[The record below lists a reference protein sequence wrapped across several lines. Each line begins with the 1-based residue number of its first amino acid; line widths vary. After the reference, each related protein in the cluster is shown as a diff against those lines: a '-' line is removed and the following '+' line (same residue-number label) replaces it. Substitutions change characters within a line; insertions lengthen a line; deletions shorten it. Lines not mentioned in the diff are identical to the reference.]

1 MLNSKQNKNDFKFIN
16 LPKQSSFMRKSLL
29 LFVLFC
35 IGTCTSVLWAQKKV
49 SGVVMDKDANM
60 PLIGCNVVEKGT
72 TNGTVTDLD
81 GNFVLEV
88 GDDAIL
94 QFSYL
99 GMSTLEE
106 PLNGRTVINVDMV
119 SDSQKIEEVV
129 VTAMGIQRK
138 AKSLTYATQQV
149 SNQEL
154 TRAKDANMINS
165 LQGKAAGL
173 VITPNATGAGGSS
186 KIVLRG
192 NKSAFGN
199 NQPLIVVD
207 GIPMNNPKT
216 TQLEGEYEGRDGG
229 DALGN
234 LNPDDIASMNV
245 LKGASAA
252 ALYGSMAANGVIMI
266 TTKRGRDGAARVD
279 FSSNITIET
288 PLAAPKLQGRYGA
301 IKNGDQLSAKS
312 WGERINDNDSEAKDR
327 LNDFFRTGSTYIN
340 SVTINGGTERVQ
352 SFMSYANTTALGM
365 LPTNDFQRHNMTARE
380 TFKLFQDRLTVDAS
394 LSYITQKATNRPH
407 GGTYINPLTGAYT
420 FPVNGDWQNY
430 KDNFEAYDGSRNLN
444 AQNWYTSLD
453 DFTANPYWVLN
464 RIKSKEKRD
473 RIMASITGKLK
484 VTDWMNV
491 QGRLSVD
498 NTFDRFERKWYAT
511 TYEAWAPKGN
521 GRYRQ
526 ERFDAKQF
534 YGDLMANF
542 NKTWDEKWE
551 LNASVGTSFMQTEV
565 QNVILDSDKL
575 GLVLPNVFL
584 PENIGGNGNQ
594 KTTNPKKRLNSVFG
608 TVQFG
613 YNGMIYLDVTG
624 RNDWA
629 SSLAYTN
636 NFSYFYPSVGLTL
649 LLNEMIPMSEK
660 INLLKVR
667 GSYSIVGNDVEAY
680 ITYPM
685 DHYNLGQLEPNTKQ
699 PFTEMKPEKMHSMEF
714 GLDLSM
720 FDSRLNFD
728 ITYYKT
734 NNKNQYFSID
744 APLGSGY
751 ESYYI
756 NAGNIQN
763 TGFESSISYRWDFN
777 GDWSWKPE
785 FNISY
790 NDNKIKE
797 LSDKLKDGVQLGSG
811 AGVRFMLKEGGS
823 FGDIYGKG
831 LKRENGTVVTNEG
844 SPVLSEEE
852 YLGNVNSD
860 WHMGFGNTITYKD
873 FNLYFLIDG
882 AFGGNVVSLTQSYL
896 DSFGVTEV
904 TADARDN
911 GGVDLGNGTMMDAQ
925 RYYEAT
931 AGKDKAVGEYVY
943 SATNIRLRELSLG
956 YTFRNL
962 LGASKNLNLSFV
974 ARNLFFFYKDSPFD
988 PALSVSTANGWQ
1000 GFDSFGMPASR
1011 SYGINLKVTF

>member
-1 MLNSKQNKNDFKFIN
+1 
-16 LPKQSSFMRKSLL
+16 MRKSLL

-35 IGTCTSVLWAQKKV
+35 IGTCTTVLWAQKKV

-81 GNFVLEV
+81 GNYTLEV
-88 GDDAIL
+88 GDNATL

-119 SDSQKIEEVV
+119 SDSQKIDEVV

-186 KIVLRG
+186 KIILRG

-340 SVTINGGTERVQ
+340 SITINGGTERVQ

-365 LPTNDFQRHNMTARE
+365 LPTKDFQRHNMTARE
-380 TFKLFQDRLTVDAS
+380 TFKLFKDRLTLDAS

-420 FPVNGDWQNY
+420 FPVNGNWQDY
-430 KDNFEAYDGSRNLN
+430 KENFEVYDGARNLN

-484 VTDWMNV
+484 VTDWLNI

-498 NTFDRFERKWYAT
+498 NTFDRFERKWHAT

-542 NKTWDEKWE
+542 NKTWNEKWE
-551 LNASVGTSFMQTEV
+551 LNASVGTSFMQTQV
-565 QNVILDSDKL
+565 QNMILDSDKL

-667 GSYSIVGNDVEAY
+667 GSYSVVGNDVEAY
-680 ITYPM
+680 ITHPM

-714 GLDLSM
+714 GLDLAM

-744 APLGSGY
+744 APLASGY

-777 GDWSWKPE
+777 SDWSWKPE

-823 FGDIYGKG
+823 FGDIYGKS
-831 LKRENGTVVTNEG
+831 LKRENGMIVTNG
-844 SPVLSEEE
+844 GAPVLGEEE

-882 AFGGNVVSLTQSYL
+882 SFGGNVVSMTQSYL

-911 GGVDLGNGTMMDAQ
+911 GGVDLGDGTMMDAQ
-925 RYYEAT
+925 KFYEAT

>member
-1 MLNSKQNKNDFKFIN
+1 
-16 LPKQSSFMRKSLL
+16 MRKSLL

-35 IGTCTSVLWAQKKV
+35 IGTCTTVLWAQKKV

-81 GNFVLEV
+81 GNYTLEV
-88 GDDAIL
+88 GDNATL

-119 SDSQKIEEVV
+119 SDSQKIDEVV

-186 KIVLRG
+186 KIILRG

-340 SVTINGGTERVQ
+340 SITINGGTERVQ

-380 TFKLFQDRLTVDAS
+380 TFKLFKDRLTLDAS

-420 FPVNGDWQNY
+420 FPVNGNWQDY
-430 KDNFEAYDGSRNLN
+430 KENFEVYDGARNLN

-484 VTDWMNV
+484 VTDWLNI

-498 NTFDRFERKWYAT
+498 NTFDRFERKWHAT

-542 NKTWDEKWE
+542 NKTWNEKWE
-551 LNASVGTSFMQTEV
+551 LNASFGTRFMQTQV
-565 QNVILDSDKL
+565 
-575 GLVLPNVFL
+575 
-584 PENIGGNGNQ
+584 
-594 KTTNPKKRLNSVFG
+594 
-608 TVQFG
+608 
-613 YNGMIYLDVTG
+613 
-624 RNDWA
+624 
-629 SSLAYTN
+629 
-636 NFSYFYPSVGLTL
+636 
-649 LLNEMIPMSEK
+649 
-660 INLLKVR
+660 
-667 GSYSIVGNDVEAY
+667 
-680 ITYPM
+680 
-685 DHYNLGQLEPNTKQ
+685 
-699 PFTEMKPEKMHSMEF
+699 
-714 GLDLSM
+714 
-720 FDSRLNFD
+720 
-728 ITYYKT
+728 
-734 NNKNQYFSID
+734 
-744 APLGSGY
+744 
-751 ESYYI
+751 
-756 NAGNIQN
+756 
-763 TGFESSISYRWDFN
+763 
-777 GDWSWKPE
+777 
-785 FNISY
+785 
-790 NDNKIKE
+790 
-797 LSDKLKDGVQLGSG
+797 
-811 AGVRFMLKEGGS
+811 
-823 FGDIYGKG
+823 
-831 LKRENGTVVTNEG
+831 
-844 SPVLSEEE
+844 
-852 YLGNVNSD
+852 
-860 WHMGFGNTITYKD
+860 
-873 FNLYFLIDG
+873 
-882 AFGGNVVSLTQSYL
+882 
-896 DSFGVTEV
+896 
-904 TADARDN
+904 
-911 GGVDLGNGTMMDAQ
+911 
-925 RYYEAT
+925 
-931 AGKDKAVGEYVY
+931 
-943 SATNIRLRELSLG
+943 
-956 YTFRNL
+956 
-962 LGASKNLNLSFV
+962 
-974 ARNLFFFYKDSPFD
+974 
-988 PALSVSTANGWQ
+988 
-1000 GFDSFGMPASR
+1000 
-1011 SYGINLKVTF
+1011 

>member
-1 MLNSKQNKNDFKFIN
+1 
-16 LPKQSSFMRKSLL
+16 MRKSLL

-35 IGTCTSVLWAQKKV
+35 IGTCTTVLWAQKKV

-81 GNFVLEV
+81 GNYTLEV
-88 GDDAIL
+88 GDNATL

-119 SDSQKIEEVV
+119 SDSQKIDEVV

-186 KIVLRG
+186 KIILRG

-340 SVTINGGTERVQ
+340 SITINGGTERVQ

-380 TFKLFQDRLTVDAS
+380 TFKLFKDRLTLDAS

-420 FPVNGDWQNY
+420 FPVNGNWQDY
-430 KDNFEAYDGSRNLN
+430 KENFEVYDGARNLN

-484 VTDWMNV
+484 VTDWLNI

-498 NTFDRFERKWYAT
+498 NTFDRFERKWHAT

-542 NKTWDEKWE
+542 NKTWNEKWE
-551 LNASVGTSFMQTEV
+551 LNASVGTSFMQTQV
-565 QNVILDSDKL
+565 QNMILDSDKL

-667 GSYSIVGNDVEAY
+667 GSYSVVGNDVEAY
-680 ITYPM
+680 ITHPM

-714 GLDLSM
+714 GLDLAM

-744 APLGSGY
+744 APLASGY

-777 GDWSWKPE
+777 SDWSWKPE

-823 FGDIYGKG
+823 FGDIYGKS
-831 LKRENGTVVTNEG
+831 LKRENGMIVTNG
-844 SPVLSEEE
+844 GAPVLGEEE

-882 AFGGNVVSLTQSYL
+882 SFGGNVVSMTQSYL

-911 GGVDLGNGTMMDAQ
+911 GGVDLGDGTMMDAQ
-925 RYYEAT
+925 KFYEAT

-1000 GFDSFGMPASR
+1000 GFDSFGMHASR

>member
-1 MLNSKQNKNDFKFIN
+1 M
-16 LPKQSSFMRKSLL
+16 
-29 LFVLFC
+29 
-35 IGTCTSVLWAQKKV
+35 LWAQKKV

-81 GNFVLEV
+81 GNYTLEV
-88 GDDAIL
+88 GDNATL

-119 SDSQKIEEVV
+119 SDSQKIDEVV

-186 KIVLRG
+186 KIILRG

-279 FSSNITIET
+279 FSSNITIEN

-340 SVTINGGTERVQ
+340 SITINGGTERVQ

-380 TFKLFQDRLTVDAS
+380 TFKLFKDRLTLDAS

-420 FPVNGDWQNY
+420 FPVNGNWQDY
-430 KDNFEAYDGSRNLN
+430 KENFEVYDGARNLN

-484 VTDWMNV
+484 VTDWLNI

-498 NTFDRFERKWYAT
+498 NTFDRFERKWHAT

-542 NKTWDEKWE
+542 NKTWNEKWE
-551 LNASVGTSFMQTEV
+551 LNASVGTSFMQTQV
-565 QNVILDSDKL
+565 QNMILDSDKL

-667 GSYSIVGNDVEAY
+667 GSYSVVGNDVEAY
-680 ITYPM
+680 ITHPM

-714 GLDLSM
+714 GLDLAM

-744 APLGSGY
+744 APLASGY

-777 GDWSWKPE
+777 SDWSWKPE

-823 FGDIYGKG
+823 FGDIYGKS
-831 LKRENGTVVTNEG
+831 LKRENGMIVTNG
-844 SPVLSEEE
+844 GAPVLGEEE

-882 AFGGNVVSLTQSYL
+882 SFGGNVVSMTQSYL

-911 GGVDLGNGTMMDAQ
+911 GGVDLGDGTMMDAQ
-925 RYYEAT
+925 KFYEAT

>member
-1 MLNSKQNKNDFKFIN
+1 MNGFKFIN

-35 IGTCTSVLWAQKKV
+35 IGTCTTVLWAQKKV

-81 GNFVLEV
+81 GNYTLEV
-88 GDDAIL
+88 GDNATL

-119 SDSQKIEEVV
+119 SDSQKIDEVV

-186 KIVLRG
+186 KIILRG

-288 PLAAPKLQGRYGA
+288 PLAAPRLQGRYGA

-340 SVTINGGTERVQ
+340 SITINGGTERVQ

-380 TFKLFQDRLTVDAS
+380 TFKLFKDRLTLDAS

-420 FPVNGDWQNY
+420 FPVNGNWQDY
-430 KDNFEAYDGSRNLN
+430 KENFEVYDGARNLN

-484 VTDWMNV
+484 VTDWLNI

-498 NTFDRFERKWYAT
+498 NTFDRFERKWHAT

-542 NKTWDEKWE
+542 NKTW
-551 LNASVGTSFMQTEV
+551 G
-565 QNVILDSDKL
+565 
-575 GLVLPNVFL
+575 
-584 PENIGGNGNQ
+584 
-594 KTTNPKKRLNSVFG
+594 
-608 TVQFG
+608 
-613 YNGMIYLDVTG
+613 
-624 RNDWA
+624 
-629 SSLAYTN
+629 
-636 NFSYFYPSVGLTL
+636 
-649 LLNEMIPMSEK
+649 
-660 INLLKVR
+660 
-667 GSYSIVGNDVEAY
+667 
-680 ITYPM
+680 
-685 DHYNLGQLEPNTKQ
+685 
-699 PFTEMKPEKMHSMEF
+699 
-714 GLDLSM
+714 
-720 FDSRLNFD
+720 
-728 ITYYKT
+728 
-734 NNKNQYFSID
+734 
-744 APLGSGY
+744 
-751 ESYYI
+751 
-756 NAGNIQN
+756 
-763 TGFESSISYRWDFN
+763 
-777 GDWSWKPE
+777 
-785 FNISY
+785 
-790 NDNKIKE
+790 
-797 LSDKLKDGVQLGSG
+797 
-811 AGVRFMLKEGGS
+811 
-823 FGDIYGKG
+823 
-831 LKRENGTVVTNEG
+831 
-844 SPVLSEEE
+844 
-852 YLGNVNSD
+852 
-860 WHMGFGNTITYKD
+860 
-873 FNLYFLIDG
+873 
-882 AFGGNVVSLTQSYL
+882 
-896 DSFGVTEV
+896 
-904 TADARDN
+904 
-911 GGVDLGNGTMMDAQ
+911 
-925 RYYEAT
+925 
-931 AGKDKAVGEYVY
+931 
-943 SATNIRLRELSLG
+943 
-956 YTFRNL
+956 
-962 LGASKNLNLSFV
+962 
-974 ARNLFFFYKDSPFD
+974 
-988 PALSVSTANGWQ
+988 
-1000 GFDSFGMPASR
+1000 
-1011 SYGINLKVTF
+1011 

>member
-1 MLNSKQNKNDFKFIN
+1 MNGFKFIN

-35 IGTCTSVLWAQKKV
+35 IGTCTTVLWAQKKV

-81 GNFVLEV
+81 GNYTLEV
-88 GDDAIL
+88 GDNATL

-119 SDSQKIEEVV
+119 SDSQKIDEVV

-186 KIVLRG
+186 KIILRG

-288 PLAAPKLQGRYGA
+288 PLAAPRVQGRYGA

-340 SVTINGGTERVQ
+340 SITINGGTERVQ

-380 TFKLFQDRLTVDAS
+380 TFKLFKDRLTLDAS

-420 FPVNGDWQNY
+420 FPVNGNWQDY
-430 KDNFEAYDGSRNLN
+430 KENFEVYDGARNLN

-484 VTDWMNV
+484 VTDWLNI

-498 NTFDRFERKWYAT
+498 NTFDRFERKWHAT

-542 NKTWDEKWE
+542 NKTWDDKWE
-551 LNASVGTSFMQTEV
+551 LNASVGASFMQTQV
-565 QNVILDSDKL
+565 QNTILDSDKL

-667 GSYSIVGNDVEAY
+667 GSYSVVGNDVEAY
-680 ITYPM
+680 ITHPM

-714 GLDLSM
+714 GLDLAM

-744 APLGSGY
+744 APLASGY

-777 GDWSWKPE
+777 NDWSWKPE

-823 FGDIYGKG
+823 FGDIYGKS
-831 LKRENGTVVTNEG
+831 LKRENGTIVTNG
-844 SPVLSEEE
+844 GAPVLGEEE

-882 AFGGNVVSLTQSYL
+882 SFGGNVVSMTQSYL

-911 GGVDLGNGTMMDAQ
+911 GGVDLGDGTMMDAQ
-925 RYYEAT
+925 KFYEAT

-943 SATNIRLRELSLG
+943 SATNIRLRELSFG

>member
-1 MLNSKQNKNDFKFIN
+1 M
-16 LPKQSSFMRKSLL
+16 
-29 LFVLFC
+29 
-35 IGTCTSVLWAQKKV
+35 LWAQKKV

-81 GNFVLEV
+81 GNYTLEV
-88 GDDAIL
+88 GDNATL

-119 SDSQKIEEVV
+119 SDSQKIDEVV

-186 KIVLRG
+186 KIILRG

-340 SVTINGGTERVQ
+340 SITINGGTERVQ

-380 TFKLFQDRLTVDAS
+380 TFKLFKDRLTLDAS

-420 FPVNGDWQNY
+420 FPVNGNWQDY
-430 KDNFEAYDGSRNLN
+430 KENFEVYDGARNLN

-484 VTDWMNV
+484 VTDWLNI

-498 NTFDRFERKWYAT
+498 NTFDRFERKWHAT

-542 NKTWDEKWE
+542 NKTWNEKWE
-551 LNASVGTSFMQTEV
+551 LNASVGTSFMQTQV
-565 QNVILDSDKL
+565 QNMILDSDKL

-667 GSYSIVGNDVEAY
+667 GSYSVVGNDVEAY
-680 ITYPM
+680 ITHPM

-714 GLDLSM
+714 GLDLAM

-744 APLGSGY
+744 APLASGY

-777 GDWSWKPE
+777 SDWSWKPE

-823 FGDIYGKG
+823 FGDIYGKS
-831 LKRENGTVVTNEG
+831 LKRENGMIVTNG
-844 SPVLSEEE
+844 GAPVLGEEE

-882 AFGGNVVSLTQSYL
+882 SFGGNVVSMTQSYL

-911 GGVDLGNGTMMDAQ
+911 GGVDLGDGTMMDAQ
-925 RYYEAT
+925 KFYEAT

>member
-1 MLNSKQNKNDFKFIN
+1 
-16 LPKQSSFMRKSLL
+16 
-29 LFVLFC
+29 
-35 IGTCTSVLWAQKKV
+35 
-49 SGVVMDKDANM
+49 
-60 PLIGCNVVEKGT
+60 
-72 TNGTVTDLD
+72 
-81 GNFVLEV
+81 
-88 GDDAIL
+88 
-94 QFSYL
+94 
-99 GMSTLEE
+99 
-106 PLNGRTVINVDMV
+106 
-119 SDSQKIEEVV
+119 
-129 VTAMGIQRK
+129 
-138 AKSLTYATQQV
+138 
-149 SNQEL
+149 
-154 TRAKDANMINS
+154 MINS

-186 KIVLRG
+186 KIILRG

-340 SVTINGGTERVQ
+340 SITINGGTERVQ

-380 TFKLFQDRLTVDAS
+380 TFKLFKDRLTLDAS

-420 FPVNGDWQNY
+420 FPVNGNWQDY
-430 KDNFEAYDGSRNLN
+430 KENFEVYDGARNLN

-484 VTDWMNV
+484 VTDWLNI

-498 NTFDRFERKWYAT
+498 NTFDRFERKWHAT

-542 NKTWDEKWE
+542 NKTWNEKWE
-551 LNASVGTSFMQTEV
+551 LNASVGTSFMQTQV
-565 QNVILDSDKL
+565 QNMILDSDKL

-594 KTTNPKKRLNSVFG
+594 
-608 TVQFG
+608 
-613 YNGMIYLDVTG
+613 
-624 RNDWA
+624 
-629 SSLAYTN
+629 
-636 NFSYFYPSVGLTL
+636 
-649 LLNEMIPMSEK
+649 
-660 INLLKVR
+660 
-667 GSYSIVGNDVEAY
+667 
-680 ITYPM
+680 
-685 DHYNLGQLEPNTKQ
+685 
-699 PFTEMKPEKMHSMEF
+699 
-714 GLDLSM
+714 
-720 FDSRLNFD
+720 
-728 ITYYKT
+728 
-734 NNKNQYFSID
+734 
-744 APLGSGY
+744 
-751 ESYYI
+751 
-756 NAGNIQN
+756 
-763 TGFESSISYRWDFN
+763 
-777 GDWSWKPE
+777 
-785 FNISY
+785 
-790 NDNKIKE
+790 
-797 LSDKLKDGVQLGSG
+797 
-811 AGVRFMLKEGGS
+811 
-823 FGDIYGKG
+823 
-831 LKRENGTVVTNEG
+831 
-844 SPVLSEEE
+844 
-852 YLGNVNSD
+852 
-860 WHMGFGNTITYKD
+860 
-873 FNLYFLIDG
+873 
-882 AFGGNVVSLTQSYL
+882 
-896 DSFGVTEV
+896 
-904 TADARDN
+904 
-911 GGVDLGNGTMMDAQ
+911 
-925 RYYEAT
+925 
-931 AGKDKAVGEYVY
+931 
-943 SATNIRLRELSLG
+943 RLRIRKTFELCI
-956 YTFRNL
+956 RN
-962 LGASKNLNLSFV
+962 G
-974 ARNLFFFYKDSPFD
+974 
-988 PALSVSTANGWQ
+988 SVW
-1000 GFDSFGMPASR
+1000 
-1011 SYGINLKVTF
+1011 L

>member
-1 MLNSKQNKNDFKFIN
+1 
-16 LPKQSSFMRKSLL
+16 MRKSLL

-35 IGTCTSVLWAQKKV
+35 IGTCTTVLWAQKKV

-81 GNFVLEV
+81 GNYTLEV
-88 GDDAIL
+88 GDNATL

-119 SDSQKIEEVV
+119 SDSQKIDEVV

-186 KIVLRG
+186 KIILRG

-340 SVTINGGTERVQ
+340 SITINGGTERVQ

-380 TFKLFQDRLTVDAS
+380 TFKLFKDRLTLDAS

-420 FPVNGDWQNY
+420 FPVNGNWQDY
-430 KDNFEAYDGSRNLN
+430 KENFEVYDGARNLN

-484 VTDWMNV
+484 VTDWLNI

-498 NTFDRFERKWYAT
+498 NTFDRFERKWHAT

-542 NKTWDEKWE
+542 NKTWNEKWE
-551 LNASVGTSFMQTEV
+551 LNASVGTSFMQTQV
-565 QNVILDSDKL
+565 QNMILDSDKL

-667 GSYSIVGNDVEAY
+667 GSYSVVGNDVEAY
-680 ITYPM
+680 ITHPM

-714 GLDLSM
+714 GLDLAM

-734 NNKNQYFSID
+734 NNKNHYFSID
-744 APLGSGY
+744 APLASGY

-777 GDWSWKPE
+777 SDWSWKPE

-823 FGDIYGKG
+823 FGDIYGKS
-831 LKRENGTVVTNEG
+831 LKRENGMIVTNG
-844 SPVLSEEE
+844 GAPVLGEEE

-882 AFGGNVVSLTQSYL
+882 SFGGNVVSMTQSYL

-911 GGVDLGNGTMMDAQ
+911 GGVDLGDGTMMDAQ
-925 RYYEAT
+925 KFYEAT

>member
-1 MLNSKQNKNDFKFIN
+1 
-16 LPKQSSFMRKSLL
+16 MRKSLL

-35 IGTCTSVLWAQKKV
+35 IGTCTTVLWAQKKV

-81 GNFVLEV
+81 GNYTLEV
-88 GDDAIL
+88 GDNATL

-119 SDSQKIEEVV
+119 SDSQKIDEVV

-186 KIVLRG
+186 KIILRG

-340 SVTINGGTERVQ
+340 SITINGGTERVQ

-380 TFKLFQDRLTVDAS
+380 TFKLFKDRLTLDAS

-420 FPVNGDWQNY
+420 FPVNGNWQDY
-430 KDNFEAYDGSRNLN
+430 KENFEVYDGARNLN

-484 VTDWMNV
+484 VTDWLNI

-498 NTFDRFERKWYAT
+498 NTFDRFERKWHAT

-542 NKTWDEKWE
+542 NKTWNEKWE
-551 LNASVGTSFMQTEV
+551 LNASVGTSFMQTQV
-565 QNVILDSDKL
+565 QNMILDSDKL

-667 GSYSIVGNDVEAY
+667 GSYSVVGNDVEAY
-680 ITYPM
+680 ITHPM

-714 GLDLSM
+714 GLDLAM

-744 APLGSGY
+744 APLASGY

-777 GDWSWKPE
+777 SDWSWKPE

-823 FGDIYGKG
+823 FGDIYGKS
-831 LKRENGTVVTNEG
+831 LKRENGMIVTNG
-844 SPVLSEEE
+844 GAPVLGEEE

-882 AFGGNVVSLTQSYL
+882 SFGGNVVSMTQSYL

-911 GGVDLGNGTMMDAQ
+911 GGVDLGDGTMMDAQ
-925 RYYEAT
+925 KFYEAT

>member
-1 MLNSKQNKNDFKFIN
+1 
-16 LPKQSSFMRKSLL
+16 MRKSLL

-35 IGTCTSVLWAQKKV
+35 IGTCTTVLWAQKKV

-81 GNFVLEV
+81 GNYTLEV
-88 GDDAIL
+88 GDNATL

-119 SDSQKIEEVV
+119 SDSQKIDEVV

-154 TRAKDANMINS
+154 MRAKDANMINS

-186 KIVLRG
+186 KIILRG

-340 SVTINGGTERVQ
+340 SITINGGTERVQ

-380 TFKLFQDRLTVDAS
+380 TFKLFKDRLTLDAS

-420 FPVNGDWQNY
+420 FPVNGNWQDY
-430 KDNFEAYDGSRNLN
+430 KENFEVHDGARNLN

-484 VTDWMNV
+484 VTDWLNI

-498 NTFDRFERKWYAT
+498 NTFDRFERKWHAT

-542 NKTWDEKWE
+542 NKTWNEKWE
-551 LNASVGTSFMQTEV
+551 LNASVGTSFMQTQV
-565 QNVILDSDKL
+565 QNMILDSDKL

-667 GSYSIVGNDVEAY
+667 GSYSVVGNDVEAY
-680 ITYPM
+680 ITHPM

-714 GLDLSM
+714 GLDLAM

-744 APLGSGY
+744 APLASGY

-777 GDWSWKPE
+777 SDWSWKPE

-823 FGDIYGKG
+823 FGDIYGKS
-831 LKRENGTVVTNEG
+831 LKRENGMIVTNG
-844 SPVLSEEE
+844 GAPVLGEEE

-882 AFGGNVVSLTQSYL
+882 SFGGNVVSMTQSYL

-911 GGVDLGNGTMMDAQ
+911 GGVDLGDGTMMDAQ
-925 RYYEAT
+925 KFYEAT

>member
-1 MLNSKQNKNDFKFIN
+1 MNGFKFIN

-35 IGTCTSVLWAQKKV
+35 IGTCTTVLWAQKKV

-81 GNFVLEV
+81 GNYTLEV
-88 GDDAIL
+88 GDNATL

-119 SDSQKIEEVV
+119 SDSQKIDEVV

-186 KIVLRG
+186 KIILRG

-288 PLAAPKLQGRYGA
+288 PLAAPRLQGRYGA

-340 SVTINGGTERVQ
+340 SITINGGTERVQ

-380 TFKLFQDRLTVDAS
+380 TFKLFKDRLTLDAS

-420 FPVNGDWQNY
+420 FPVNGNWQDY
-430 KDNFEAYDGSRNLN
+430 KENFEVYDGAR
-444 AQNWYTSLD
+444 
-453 DFTANPYWVLN
+453 
-464 RIKSKEKRD
+464 
-473 RIMASITGKLK
+473 KL
-484 VTDWMNV
+484 
-491 QGRLSVD
+491 
-498 NTFDRFERKWYAT
+498 ECA
-511 TYEAWAPKGN
+511 
-521 GRYRQ
+521 
-526 ERFDAKQF
+526 
-534 YGDLMANF
+534 
-542 NKTWDEKWE
+542 E
-551 LNASVGTSFMQTEV
+551 LVH
-565 QNVILDSDKL
+565 I
-575 GLVLPNVFL
+575 
-584 PENIGGNGNQ
+584 IG
-594 KTTNPKKRLNSVFG
+594 
-608 TVQFG
+608 
-613 YNGMIYLDVTG
+613 
-624 RNDWA
+624 
-629 SSLAYTN
+629 
-636 NFSYFYPSVGLTL
+636 
-649 LLNEMIPMSEK
+649 
-660 INLLKVR
+660 
-667 GSYSIVGNDVEAY
+667 
-680 ITYPM
+680 
-685 DHYNLGQLEPNTKQ
+685 
-699 PFTEMKPEKMHSMEF
+699 
-714 GLDLSM
+714 
-720 FDSRLNFD
+720 
-728 ITYYKT
+728 
-734 NNKNQYFSID
+734 
-744 APLGSGY
+744 
-751 ESYYI
+751 
-756 NAGNIQN
+756 
-763 TGFESSISYRWDFN
+763 
-777 GDWSWKPE
+777 
-785 FNISY
+785 
-790 NDNKIKE
+790 
-797 LSDKLKDGVQLGSG
+797 
-811 AGVRFMLKEGGS
+811 
-823 FGDIYGKG
+823 
-831 LKRENGTVVTNEG
+831 
-844 SPVLSEEE
+844 
-852 YLGNVNSD
+852 
-860 WHMGFGNTITYKD
+860 
-873 FNLYFLIDG
+873 
-882 AFGGNVVSLTQSYL
+882 
-896 DSFGVTEV
+896 
-904 TADARDN
+904 
-911 GGVDLGNGTMMDAQ
+911 
-925 RYYEAT
+925 
-931 AGKDKAVGEYVY
+931 
-943 SATNIRLRELSLG
+943 
-956 YTFRNL
+956 
-962 LGASKNLNLSFV
+962 
-974 ARNLFFFYKDSPFD
+974 
-988 PALSVSTANGWQ
+988 
-1000 GFDSFGMPASR
+1000 
-1011 SYGINLKVTF
+1011 

>member
-1 MLNSKQNKNDFKFIN
+1 
-16 LPKQSSFMRKSLL
+16 MRKSLL

-35 IGTCTSVLWAQKKV
+35 IGTCTTVLWAQKKV

-81 GNFVLEV
+81 GNYTLEV
-88 GDDAIL
+88 GDNATL

-99 GMSTLEE
+99 GTSTLEE

-119 SDSQKIEEVV
+119 SDSQKIDEVV

-186 KIVLRG
+186 KIILRG

-340 SVTINGGTERVQ
+340 SITINGGTERVQ

-380 TFKLFQDRLTVDAS
+380 TFKLFKDRLTLDAS

-420 FPVNGDWQNY
+420 FPVNGNWQDY
-430 KDNFEAYDGSRNLN
+430 KENFEVYDGARNLN

-484 VTDWMNV
+484 VTDWLNI

-498 NTFDRFERKWYAT
+498 NTFDRFERKWHAT

-542 NKTWDEKWE
+542 NKTWNEKWE
-551 LNASVGTSFMQTEV
+551 LNASVGTSFMQTQV
-565 QNVILDSDKL
+565 QNMILDSDKL

-667 GSYSIVGNDVEAY
+667 GSYSVVGNDVEAY
-680 ITYPM
+680 ITHPM

-714 GLDLSM
+714 GLDLAM

-744 APLGSGY
+744 APLASGY

-777 GDWSWKPE
+777 SDWSWKPE

-823 FGDIYGKG
+823 FGDIYGKS
-831 LKRENGTVVTNEG
+831 LKRENGMIVTNG
-844 SPVLSEEE
+844 GAPVLGEEE

-882 AFGGNVVSLTQSYL
+882 SFGGNVVSMTQSYL

-911 GGVDLGNGTMMDAQ
+911 GGVDLGDGTMMDAQ
-925 RYYEAT
+925 KFYEAT

>member
-1 MLNSKQNKNDFKFIN
+1 
-16 LPKQSSFMRKSLL
+16 MRKSLL

-35 IGTCTSVLWAQKKV
+35 IGTCTTVLWAQKKV

-81 GNFVLEV
+81 GNYTLEV
-88 GDDAIL
+88 GDNATL

-119 SDSQKIEEVV
+119 SDSQKIDEVV

-173 VITPNATGAGGSS
+173 VITPNATGSGGSS
-186 KIVLRG
+186 KIILRG

-340 SVTINGGTERVQ
+340 SITINGGTERVQ

-380 TFKLFQDRLTVDAS
+380 TFKLFKDRLTLDAS

-420 FPVNGDWQNY
+420 FPVNGNWQDY
-430 KDNFEAYDGSRNLN
+430 KENFEVYDGARNLN

-484 VTDWMNV
+484 VTDWLNI

-498 NTFDRFERKWYAT
+498 NTFDRFERKWHAT

-542 NKTWDEKWE
+542 NKTWNEKWE
-551 LNASVGTSFMQTEV
+551 LNASVGTSFMQTQV
-565 QNVILDSDKL
+565 QNMILDSDKL

-667 GSYSIVGNDVEAY
+667 GSYSVVGNDVEAY
-680 ITYPM
+680 ITHPM

-714 GLDLSM
+714 GLDLAM

-744 APLGSGY
+744 APLASGY

-777 GDWSWKPE
+777 SDWSWKPE

-823 FGDIYGKG
+823 FGDIYGKS
-831 LKRENGTVVTNEG
+831 LKRENGMIVTNG
-844 SPVLSEEE
+844 GAPVLGEEE

-882 AFGGNVVSLTQSYL
+882 SFGGNVVSMTQSYL

-911 GGVDLGNGTMMDAQ
+911 GGVDLGDGTMMDAQ
-925 RYYEAT
+925 KFYEAT

>member
-1 MLNSKQNKNDFKFIN
+1 
-16 LPKQSSFMRKSLL
+16 MRKSLL

-35 IGTCTSVLWAQKKV
+35 IGTCTTVLWAQKKV
-49 SGVVMDKDANM
+49 SGVVMEKDANM

-72 TNGTVTDLD
+72 ANGTVTDLD
-81 GNFVLEV
+81 GKYVLEV
-88 GDDAIL
+88 AENAIL

-99 GMSTLEE
+99 GMTTVEE
-106 PLNGRTVINVDMV
+106 PLNGRSVINVDMF

-154 TRAKDANMINS
+154 TRAKDANMINA

-199 NQPLIVVD
+199 NQPLIVID
-207 GIPMNNPKT
+207 GVPMNNPKT
-216 TQLEGEYEGRDGG
+216 TQLTGEYEGRDGG

-266 TTKRGRDGAARVD
+266 TTKRGREGAARVD
-279 FSSNITIET
+279 FSSNITLET

-301 IKNGDQLSAKS
+301 IQSGNSLSAKS
-312 WGERINDNDSEAKDR
+312 WGEKVNDDDSKAHER

-340 SVTINGGTERVQ
+340 SVTINGGTEKVQ
-352 SFMSYANTTALGM
+352 SFLSYANTTALGM
-365 LPTNDFQRHNMTARE
+365 MPTNDFQRHNMTARE
-380 TFKLFQDRLTVDAS
+380 TFKLFNNRLTVDAS
-394 LSYITQKATNRPH
+394 LSYITQKAKNRPH

-420 FPVNGDWQNY
+420 FPVNGDWDHY
-430 KDNFEAYDGSRNLN
+430 KNNFEEFDGVRNLN
-444 AQNWYTSLD
+444 AQNWYTTLD
-453 DFTANPYWVLN
+453 DFTANPYWILN
-464 RIKSKEKRD
+464 RIQSKEKRD
-473 RIMASITGKLK
+473 RVMASATAKLK
-484 VTDWMNV
+484 VTDWLNI

-498 NTFDRFERKWYAT
+498 NTFDRFERKWHAT

-521 GRYRQ
+521 GRYRK

-534 YGDLMANF
+534 YGDLMANV

-551 LNASVGTSFMQTEV
+551 LNASLGTSFMQSSVENSV
-565 QNVILDSDKL
+565 LDSDKV
-575 GLVLPNVFL
+575 GLILPNVFL

-594 KTTNPKKRLNSVFG
+594 KTFNPKKRLNSVFG

-636 NFSYFYPSVGLTL
+636 NFSYFYPSVGLTA
-649 LLNEMIPMSEK
+649 LLNEMIPMSDK

-667 GSYSIVGNDVEAY
+667 GSYSIVGNDVEPY
-680 ITYPM
+680 ITLPM
-685 DHYNLGQLEPNTKQ
+685 DHFNHGQLEPNGKQ
-699 PFTEMKPEKMHSMEF
+699 PFAEMKPEKMHSMEF
-714 GLDLSM
+714 GVDLTM
-720 FDSRLNFD
+720 FDNRFNFD
-728 ITYYKT
+728 VTYYKT

-763 TGFESSISYRWDFN
+763 QGFESSISYRWDFN
-777 GDWSWKPE
+777 KDWSWKPE

-797 LSDKLKDGVQLGSG
+797 LSDKLKDGVQIGSG

-823 FGDIYGKG
+823 FGDIYGKN
-831 LKRENGTVVTNEG
+831 LKRENGTVVTKDG
-844 SPVLSEEE
+844 APVLGEEE
-852 YLGNVNSD
+852 YLGNVNAD
-860 WHMGFGNTITYKD
+860 WHLGFGNSITFKD

-882 AFGGNVVSLTQSYL
+882 SIGGNVVSMTQSYL
-896 DSFGVTEV
+896 DSFGVTEI
-904 TADARDN
+904 TADARDR

-925 RYYEAT
+925 KFYEAT

-943 SATNIRLRELSLG
+943 SATNFRLRELSLG

-988 PALSVSTANGWQ
+988 PDLSVSTDNGWK

-1011 SYGINLKVTF
+1011 SYGINVKVTF